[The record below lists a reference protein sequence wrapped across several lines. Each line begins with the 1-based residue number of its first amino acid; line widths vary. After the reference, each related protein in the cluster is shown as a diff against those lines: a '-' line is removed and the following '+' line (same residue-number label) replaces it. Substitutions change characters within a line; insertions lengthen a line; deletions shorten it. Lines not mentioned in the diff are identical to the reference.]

1 MLSQTSESQT
11 YGENGNVSSKGR
23 GSEENGK
30 AFLLGEAPR
39 GSKAFY
45 VWMLIVYRE
54 NVHHSFVPWVFMA
67 LDGFP
72 EETASTQIS

>member
-30 AFLLGEAPR
+30 AFLWTKCR
-39 GSKAFY
+39 Y
-45 VWMLIVYRE
+45 
-54 NVHHSFVPWVFMA
+54 
-67 LDGFP
+67 
-72 EETASTQIS
+72 